1 MTVYA
6 DQASSYWTIETP
18 FDEYEEEVY
27 FYEDDPVIIDVPYGA
42 YQDVVRQQ
50 HLVLIL
56 ALVVIGVF
64 LLATLALPRTRAVKG
79 GVTAV
84 ADTTTTTQ
92 TNTAGNIP
100 AAGTIAPL
108 FTPEVQ
114 YWAPKIAEWSQI
126 YGIDPNIIATIMQI
140 ESCGSPVAG
149 SSAGAQGLF
158 QVMPF
163 HFSPGEDMH
172 DPDTNALRGMKFF
185 NAQMD
190 YTGGNILLSFA
201 GYNGGYAASGGAYET
216 WPNETKRYYKWAK
229 GIYEDASAGRSAST
243 TLEQWL
249 AAGGQGGCQIA
260 AAQLGLNQ

>member
-1 MTVYA
+1 MTIYA
-6 DQASSYWTIETP
+6 DQPSSYWTIDTP
-18 FDEYEEEVY
+18 FNEAEDDVY
-27 FYEDDPVIIDVPYGA
+27 YYEDEPIILDVPYAG
-42 YQDVVRQQ
+42 YQSVQQ
-50 HLVLIL
+50 RMILVL
-56 ALVVIGVF
+56 ALVVIGIF
-64 LLATLALPRTRAVKG
+64 LFAGLALPQTRAEQNRG
-79 GVTAV
+79 TAV
-84 ADTTTTTQ
+84 TETTSSQTQNDTAV
-92 TNTAGNIP
+92 NLSGNG
-100 AAGTIAPL
+100 AIAPL

-114 YWAPKIAEWSQI
+114 YWAPKIAEWSQM

-140 ESCGSPVAG
+140 ESCGNPIAG

-172 DPDTNALRGMKFF
+172 DPDTNALRGMNFF

-216 WPNETKRYYKWAK
+216 WPNETQRYYKWAK
-229 GIYEDASAGRSAST
+229 GIYEDASAGRSSSE

-249 AAGGQGGCQIA
+249 AAGGRGGCQIA
-260 AAQLGLNQ
+260 AAQIGLK

>member
-6 DQASSYWTIETP
+6 DEPNSYWTIETP
-18 FDEYEEEVY
+18 F
-27 FYEDDPVIIDVPYGA
+27 YEDDEEANYYEAEPVIIDMSYAG
-42 YQDVVRQQ
+42 YQDAARQQ
-50 HLVLIL
+50 PMVLIL
-56 ALVVIGVF
+56 AMVVIGVF
-64 LLATLALPRTRAVKG
+64 LFAALALPQTRAAKG

-84 ADTTTTTQ
+84 TESTTTQ
-92 TNTAGNIP
+92 TNTAVNIP
-100 AAGTIAPL
+100 ASGAIAPL

-114 YWAPKIAEWSQI
+114 YWAPQIAEWSQL

-163 HFSPGEDMH
+163 HFASGEDMH
-172 DPDTNALRGMKFF
+172 DPDTNAMRGMNFF

-216 WPNETKRYYKWAK
+216 WANETQRYYKWAK
-229 GIYEDASAGRSAST
+229 GIYEDAATGRSSSA

-249 AAGGQGGCQIA
+249 AAGGGGGCQIA
-260 AAQLGLNQ
+260 ASQLGLN